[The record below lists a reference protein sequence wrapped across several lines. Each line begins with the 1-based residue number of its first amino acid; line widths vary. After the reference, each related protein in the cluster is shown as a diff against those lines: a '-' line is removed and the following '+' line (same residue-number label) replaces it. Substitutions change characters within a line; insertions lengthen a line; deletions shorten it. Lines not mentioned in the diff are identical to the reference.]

1 MPALVAV
8 LWGGLL
14 NILGTL
20 VGRIIAAI
28 GVGVVT
34 YTGVSSSLD
43 WLKTQAVSS
52 LHMLDP
58 QVVGL
63 LGVLK
68 VGVFIS
74 IISSAVMARLL
85 LSGLQSGT
93 FKRWVTK

>member
-1 MPALVAV
+1 MPALVAI

-20 VGRIIAAI
+20 VGRIIAAV

-43 WLKTQAVSS
+43 WLKNQAVSS
-52 LHMLDP
+52 LQMLDP

>member
-1 MPALVAV
+1 MPALVAI

-20 VGRIIAAI
+20 VGQIIAAV

-43 WLKTQAVSS
+43 WLKNQAVSG
-52 LHMLDP
+52 LQMLDP

-63 LGVLK
+63 LGILK